1 MNRYR
6 ERQKFFNQQ
15 AANWDAESNEEKTQ
29 ALQKIF
35 KQLHLHLKGWVLDVG
50 CGTGILAPILS
61 KFLEGRGKVV
71 EFDFSL
77 EMLRQN
83 RNNFSSQGMQLLQL
97 NGDAHFLPFASQKF
111 NFLACLAVLPHLSWP
126 HLAYR
131 EWHRVL
137 QPDGNLLILHLMSSE
152 RLNQFHS
159 QAGQAIQSDHLPPVE
174 VVSSHLQSEG
184 FQINKSLEKENLYL
198 ILARKL

>member
-1 MNRYR
+1 MKGYR
-6 ERQKFFNQQ
+6 ERQKFFNQH
-15 AANWDAESNEEKTQ
+15 AATWDAESTEENTQ

-35 KQLHLHLKGWVLDVG
+35 RQLHLHLKGWVLDVG
-50 CGTGILAPILS
+50 CGTGILAPILLN
-61 KFLEGRGKVV
+61 FLDAQGKIV

-77 EMLRQN
+77 EMLKQN
-83 RNNFSSQGMQLLQL
+83 RNNFSSQKAQILQL
-97 NGDAHFLPFASQKF
+97 NGDAHFLPFTSQKF
-111 NFLACLAVLPHLSWP
+111 NFLACFAVLPHLSWP

-137 QPDGNLLILHLMSSE
+137 QPDGKLLILHLMSSE

-174 VVSSHLQSEG
+174 VVSSQLQSEG
-184 FQINKSLEKENLYL
+184 FQINKALEKENLYL